1 MYLLAFDTSVGA
13 ASAAVARLD
22 ATGTRVVCESFERR
36 LAGHA
41 ERLLPMLQQTMQEA
55 GVGFR
60 DIGRIAVTLGPG
72 SFTGVRT
79 GIATARALALAIGC
93 PAVGIDSLAT
103 IAATTRLELGEAS
116 KGRAIAVAVAAGRDR
131 VYFSLFGPSGETLSG
146 PGLALP
152 QDCAQV
158 VAGMSVALLVGSG
171 AARLA
176 TAGVAAEEVLTEA
189 VPRAGVVAR
198 LGATVAVGDPLRP
211 LYLRPPDAK
220 PQVGGA
226 FSGAWL

>member
-1 MYLLAFDTSVGA
+1 MYLLAFDTCVGA
-13 ASAAVARLD
+13 ASVAVARLD
-22 ATGTRVVCESFERR
+22 ATGTHVVRETFERR

-93 PAVGIDSLAT
+93 PAVGIDSLAA
-103 IAATTRLELGEAS
+103 IAATARLELGEAS

-131 VYFSLFGPSGETLSG
+131 VYFALYGPAGETLSR
-146 PGLALP
+146 PCLALP
-152 QDCAQV
+152 QDCAPV
-158 VAGMSVALLVGSG
+158 VEGMPAQLVGSG

-176 TAGVAAEEVLTEA
+176 TAGAQGLLTEV
-189 VPRAGVVAR
+189 VPRAGVVA
-198 LGATVAVGDPLRP
+198 LLAAKVAVGGPLRP
-211 LYLRPPDAK
+211 LYLRSPDAK
-220 PQVGGA
+220 PQIGA
-226 FSGAWL
+226 ACTGARA